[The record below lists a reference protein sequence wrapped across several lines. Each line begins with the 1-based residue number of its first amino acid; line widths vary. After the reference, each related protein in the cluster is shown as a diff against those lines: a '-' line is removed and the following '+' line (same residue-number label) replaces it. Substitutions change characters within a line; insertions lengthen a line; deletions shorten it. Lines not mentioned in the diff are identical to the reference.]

1 MSSASKKVIFLLQ
14 RILNETSD
22 DDRVLSLRAADEAK
36 KKLAE
41 AHAMLRSIANEF
53 VGPSFWR
60 YAHNISSGLQEY
72 IEALSFVHYVECGGL
87 VSYERA
93 QTNLCDD
100 TGQPVGR
107 MYTMSSFAPA
117 LMRNRL
123 GLSAA
128 FSIAVVRLCPWSMRS
143 YRGIDAPCYIFDFQA
158 QRPHES
164 LADFPLCQRLQ
175 GW

>member
-36 KKLAE
+36 RKLAE
-41 AHAMLRSIANEF
+41 AHTMLRSIARELA
-53 VGPSFWR
+53 GPRFWR

-93 QTNLCDD
+93 QANLCDD
-100 TGQPVGR
+100 TGQPVRPSRLCHAAFRRGVNVDEKPYR
-107 MYTMSSFAPA
+107 PICSSFRCHCQTTSSEYAIS
-117 LMRNRL
+117 L
-123 GLSAA
+123 GS
-128 FSIAVVRLCPWSMRS
+128 
-143 YRGIDAPCYIFDFQA
+143 
-158 QRPHES
+158 
-164 LADFPLCQRLQ
+164 
-175 GW
+175 